1 MAQTT
6 GVMNGSLLK
15 VQFIDTFAGTPT
27 VAIDLQTEC
36 SLSLSMDTRDITT
49 KSSAAWRELVGGTR
63 SGSLTFSALFAED
76 ATNGFTELLASFTAT
91 DVGGRCHVLFTTDNS
106 GDVEYDAD
114 AILTSLEVSAGTED
128 NATMSATFELS
139 GAITSTTIA

>member
-15 VQFIDTFAGTPT
+15 VQFVDTFAGTPSA
-27 VAIDLQTEC
+27 AIDLITEC

-49 KSSAAWRELVGGTR
+49 KSSGGYRELLGGLR
-63 SGSLTFSALFAED
+63 SGSITFTALFRED
-76 ATNGFTELLASFTAT
+76 ATNGFTELLASFTAAAE
-91 DVGGRCHVLFTTDNS
+91 GGRCHVLFTTDNA
-106 GDVEYDAD
+106 GDVEYDAE
-114 AILTSLEVSAGTED
+114 AILTSLDVSAGTED
-128 NATMSATFELS
+128 NATMTGTFELS